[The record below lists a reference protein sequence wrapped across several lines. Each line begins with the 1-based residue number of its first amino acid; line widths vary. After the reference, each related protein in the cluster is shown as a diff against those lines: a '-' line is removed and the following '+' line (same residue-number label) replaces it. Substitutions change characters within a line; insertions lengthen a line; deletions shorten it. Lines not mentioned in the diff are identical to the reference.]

1 MSLVTIDATSWISA
15 WRRDTK
21 LFEWVTL
28 LTSLGFSTLVSFLF
42 ACGSALMAGQSK
54 PFSIGSGMVSAA
66 VMATVLWRRSP
77 LTKGTTVALPEKEA
91 EVEIQTGTQVITK

>member
-1 MSLVTIDATSWISA
+1 MSLITIDVTSWISA

-28 LTSLGFSTLVSFLF
+28 LTSLGFSAFTSFLF
-42 ACGSALMAGQSK
+42 ACGSALMANQSK

-66 VMATVLWRRSP
+66 VMSTVVWRKSP
-77 LTKGTTVALPEKEA
+77 LTKKTTIALPEKEA
-91 EVEIQTGTQVITK
+91 EEEIAANVQVLTK

>member
-1 MSLVTIDATSWISA
+1 MSLITIDATSWISA

-21 LFEWVTL
+21 LFEWITL
-28 LTSLGFSTLVSFLF
+28 LTSLGFSAFTSFLF
-42 ACGSALMAGQSK
+42 TCGTALMANQSK

-66 VMATVLWRRSP
+66 VMATVVWRRSP

-91 EVEIQTGTQVITK
+91 ETEIQTNTQVLTK

>member
-1 MSLVTIDATSWISA
+1 MALISVDPLAWIDAWKKRTA
-15 WRRDTK
+15 

-28 LTSLGFSTLVSFLF
+28 LTTLAFSSITSFLY
-42 ACGSALMAGQSK
+42 ACGTALMAGRSK

-77 LTKGTTVALPEKEA
+77 LTKGTTVALPSAEA
-91 EVEIQTGTQVITK
+91 ATEINTSTQVITK